1 MYFFTVMTP
10 KADPMTLLFVSLAI
24 LVLATI
30 YYFAKVAN
38 KPSLIYQSTSLNKAI
53 ISATKALNN
62 RYYATPWLFNNH
74 FQLIALGFMKGFS
87 KPLKYELHDE
97 LMMQDGGKV
106 CVDFLGVDLPED
118 TPTMIVL
125 HTISGN
131 PQSMRGFVRYV
142 REVLCWRVALCVRR
156 GHGDMNL
163 HTANFNTMGNTDDFA
178 AQVQHIQDRFPQSDL
193 YATGISAGSGVL
205 AHYLGIVGTNT
216 PIKAAVAYCP
226 AYDMRNAFTRAVPFY
241 SKMMTKKL
249 HRLFIT
255 PNADKFQHL
264 ASFEALKDTQTL
276 HEFHQHLYEVAG
288 NESAEDYMKN
298 SNPSVVFDDIKIPI
312 LILNA
317 KDDPVC
323 HIDNVYEHQP
333 RVEAMENVI
342 LVLTDRGSHC
352 AYFEGLTAK
361 PWANRLIKEYFTAF
375 HHIQSQ

>member
-1 MYFFTVMTP
+1 
-10 KADPMTLLFVSLAI
+10 MTLLLLSLLI
-24 LVLATI
+24 LLLATV
-30 YYFAKVAN
+30 YYYATVAK

-53 ISATKALNN
+53 VSATKTLNKP
-62 RYYATPWLFNNH
+62 YYTTPWLFNTH
-74 FQLIALGFMKGFS
+74 LQLVVLGFMKGFS
-87 KPLKYELHDE
+87 KPLEYDQHDE
-97 LMMQDGGKV
+97 LTMKDGGKV
-106 CVDFLGVDLPED
+106 AVDWLGLDLPES
-118 TPTMIVL
+118 TPTMLVL

-131 PQSMRGFVRYV
+131 PQSMRGFVRYM
-142 REVLCWRVALCVRR
+142 REKLGWRVALCVRR
-156 GHGDMNL
+156 GHGDMDL
-163 HTANFNTMGNTDDFA
+163 QTANFNTMGNTDDFA
-178 AQVQHIQDRFPQSDL
+178 AQIQHIHDRFPQSDL

-205 AHYLGIVGTNT
+205 AHYLGKVGNNT

-264 ASFEALKDTQTL
+264 ESFEALKDTQTL

-288 NESAEDYMKN
+288 NESTEDYMQN
-298 SNPSVVFDDIKIPI
+298 SNPSVVFDEIKIPT

-323 HIDNVYEHQP
+323 HIDNVYEHQE
-333 RVEAMENVI
+333 RVEAMENII

-352 AYFEGLTAK
+352 AYFEGVTAK

-375 HHIQSQ
+375 HHIQNQ

>member
-1 MYFFTVMTP
+1 
-10 KADPMTLLFVSLAI
+10 MTLLLLSLLI
-24 LVLATI
+24 LLLATV
-30 YYFAKVAN
+30 YYYATVAK

-53 ISATKALNN
+53 VSATKALNK
-62 RYYATPWLFNNH
+62 RYYATPWLFNTH
-74 FQLIALGFMKGFS
+74 LQLIVLGFMKGFS

-97 LMMQDGGKV
+97 LMMKDGGKV
-106 CVDFLGVDLPED
+106 GVDWLGVDLPEN

-142 REVLCWRVALCVRR
+142 RVELGWRVALCVRR
-156 GHGDMNL
+156 GHGDINL

-178 AQVQHIQDRFPQSDL
+178 VQIQHIQDRFPQSDL

-205 AHYLGIVGTNT
+205 AHYLGIVGNNT

-241 SKMMTKKL
+241 SRMMTKKL

-255 PNADKFQHL
+255 PNTDKFQHL
-264 ASFEALKDTQTL
+264 TSFEALKNTQTL
-276 HEFHQHLYEVAG
+276 HEFHQHLYGVAG
-288 NESAEDYMKN
+288 NDSTEDYMKN
-298 SNPSVVFDDIKIPI
+298 SNPSVVFDNIKIPT
-312 LILNA
+312 LILNS

>member
-1 MYFFTVMTP
+1 MKSFIVIKP
-10 KADPMTLLFVSLAI
+10 KADSMTLLFVSLVI
-24 LVLATI
+24 FVLATV
-30 YYFAKVAN
+30 YYFATVAK
-38 KPSLIYQSTSLNKAI
+38 KPSLIYQPTSLNNAI
-53 ISATKALNN
+53 VSATKALNK
-62 RYYATPWLFNNH
+62 RYYATPWLFNTH
-74 FQLIALGFMKGFS
+74 LQLIVLGFMKGFS
-87 KPLKYELHDE
+87 KPLEYELHDE
-97 LMMQDGGKV
+97 LIMKDGGKV
-106 CVDFLGVDLPED
+106 GVDWLGVDLPEN

-142 REVLCWRVALCVRR
+142 RETLGWRVALCVRR

-163 HTANFNTMGNTDDFA
+163 QTANFNTMGNTDDFA
-178 AQVQHIQDRFPQSDL
+178 AQIQHIQHRFPQSAL
-193 YATGISAGSGVL
+193 YASGISAGSGVL
-205 AHYLGIVGTNT
+205 AHYLGLVGKNT

-264 ASFEALKDTQTL
+264 ASFETLKDTQTL

-288 NESAEDYMKN
+288 NESNEDYMRN
-298 SNPSVVFDDIKIPI
+298 SNPSVVFDDIKIPT

-352 AYFEGLTAK
+352 AYFEGMTAK